1 MNQLL
6 ETLRTQNPQL
16 PDLLLKPLLAFL
28 LAARELSPCEP
39 GSGDLELN
47 IILLVIAIRTVEHAE
62 FSNLS
67 MRERLEDLRVFP
79 SLGVNTHSIAES
91 SGIPRETVRRKVA
104 KLVRNGW
111 IARRGSTLHF
121 TSQGFRETSLVREA
135 MECLALE
142 YGEVI
147 RKELAKMPTRRD
159 TA

>member
-1 MNQLL
+1 MNPLL
-6 ETLRTQNPQL
+6 EALRGQSPHL
-16 PDLLLKPLLAFL
+16 SDLLMKPLLAYL
-28 LAARELSPCEP
+28 LFAREVA
-39 GSGDLELN
+39 GGDLDLN

>member
-47 IILLVIAIRTVEHAE
+47 IILLVIAIRSVEHPD
-62 FSNLS
+62 FSSLP
-67 MRERLEDLRVFP
+67 RERLEDRPVFP